1 MNRVT
6 RGQNKWTP
14 EMDRQLVN
22 MRNYGIHKNEIAESL
37 GVTIA
42 SADSRYFRLRKAMS
56 K

>member
-22 MRNYGIHKNEIAESL
+22 MRNYGIHKNEVADRL
-37 GVTIA
+37 GVTVAA
-42 SADSRYFRLRKAMS
+42 SDARYYRLRKAQA